1 MVKYAVGLKNEDG
14 FTLIELMVALVISSI
29 VIVAIFMTFNSQHK
43 SYITQDRVS
52 DMHQNIRAAM
62 YFMEREIRMAGCD
75 PFGNADAAITTAG
88 PELLSFSMDIRGD
101 SDGSDPDGD
110 TADTNEQVTFVLDDP
125 DGDGV
130 DNELDRNNNTIAEN
144 IDAISFVYLDED
156 GIQLDDDG
164 GGNVTTSISDI
175 RSIQITLVA
184 RTEGRDAEFSNN
196 NTYQIV
202 LPDGTL
208 SDIYTA
214 NDNVR
219 RRMLSTLIRCRN
231 LGL

>member
-1 MVKYAVGLKNEDG
+1 MVKYAVRLKKKDG

-29 VIVAIFMTFNSQHK
+29 VIAAIFMTFNSQHK
-43 SYITQDRVS
+43 SYVVQDRVS

-62 YFMEREIRMAGCD
+62 YFIEREIRMAGCD
-75 PFGNADAAITTAG
+75 PLGNADAAITAAG
-88 PELLSFSMDIRGD
+88 PDSLSFSMDIRGA

-110 TADTNEQVTFVLDDP
+110 TGDANEQVTFALDDP

-130 DNELDRNNNTIAEN
+130 DNELDRNSNTIAEN
-144 IDAISFVYLDED
+144 IDALSFVYLDEGGDQLSDID
-156 GIQLDDDG
+156 GDG
-164 GGNVTTSISDI
+164 SPDSIDDI
-175 RSIQITLVA
+175 RSIQVTLVA
-184 RTEGRDAEFSNN
+184 RTEGRDVEFNNN

-208 SDIYTA
+208 IDIYTA

-219 RRMLSTLIRCRN
+219 RRMLTTRVRCRN